1 MYECMHVC
9 MYYVCMRLCT
19 PIGAPFG
26 APIANRRA
34 DRRPVCCR
42 CVCPKLNM
50 HVLRMYVYIDA
61 PIILGVLY
69 MYVCMHIRK
78 YYVYMYV
85 CTPIGAPFGS
95 PIANRRADSCP
106 KLNMHI
112 LRMYVYIDAPII
124 LGGNICMYACHVCTP
139 IGAPFGS
146 PIANRR
152 ADRRAVWCR

>member
-1 MYECMHVC
+1 MHILRMYVYIDAPIILGVLYMYECMHVC

-19 PIGAPFG
+19 PIGAPLG

-50 HVLRMYVYIDA
+50 HILRMYVYIDA
-61 PIILGVLY
+61 PIILGVQY

-95 PIANRRADSCP
+95 PIANRRAD
-106 KLNMHI
+106 
-112 LRMYVYIDAPII
+112 RR
-124 LGGNICMYACHVCTP
+124 HVC
-139 IGAPFGS
+139 
-146 PIANRR
+146 
-152 ADRRAVWCR
+152 CRCVPS